1 MSAHRPQHAAAP
13 RPGPEADGGAPTPG
27 GPGALAAAGP
37 SGPDGPAMGADQDR
51 GGAASTPTGDWEPM
65 PPATRPTRSGPIG
78 VVGPV
83 LAVLLIAAGLVLLRD
98 ALVGYRLV
106 RGPAWIPLGLGTV
119 DGLAPGTAVLVGGIV
134 AALVGLW
141 LLYVALRRRVRSRA
155 ALRARTGVYL
165 APGDI
170 ARLASA
176 AAEDVGG
183 VVTASSKA
191 GTRSLRTTVRTTG
204 GPGIDEAVREAVHQR
219 LDVLDPAPRVTVVV
233 HGPTG
238 RSRS

>member
-1 MSAHRPQHAAAP
+1 
-13 RPGPEADGGAPTPG
+13 
-27 GPGALAAAGP
+27 
-37 SGPDGPAMGADQDR
+37 
-51 GGAASTPTGDWEPM
+51 M

-98 ALVGYRLV
+98 ALVGYRAV
-106 RGPAWIPLGLGTV
+106 PGPAWIPLGLGAV
-119 DGLAPGTAVLVGGIV
+119 DGLAPGTGFLVGGIIAVLVGV
-134 AALVGLW
+134 W
-141 LLYVALRRRVRSRA
+141 LLYAALRRRVRSRA
-155 ALRARTGVYL
+155 VLRARTGVYL

-191 GTRSLRTTVRTTG
+191 GTRSVRTTVRTTG
-204 GPGIDEAVREAVHQR
+204 GPGIDQAVLDAVHQR

-233 HGPTG
+233 RGPTG